1 MITEEETNKT
11 QSGMKYPLYTRIGE
25 AYPKEL
31 PPFSSKKL

>member
-31 PPFSSKKL
+31 PPFFK